1 MAYSGYLIE
10 VNNTRISYNY
20 IQYGTYHCTPNQ
32 RLDLDSFRDSTGI
45 LHRNVLNHTATK
57 ITFQT
62 VEMNE
67 TTKVTLMN
75 TLNGAFINSLER
87 KLNIK
92 YYSPDLSIY
101 KNATVYMPDIDFELD
116 RDENG
121 VLWYKPF
128 TLTFIEY

>member
-1 MAYSGYLIE
+1 MAYNGYLIAIG
-10 VNNTRISYNY
+10 NTTLSFNY

-32 RLDLDSFRDSTGI
+32 RLDLDSFRDTSGV

-67 TTKVTLMN
+67 TSKVALMDAIN
-75 TLNGAFINSLER
+75 VSFINELER
-87 KLNIK
+87 KLNIT

-101 KNATVYMPDIDFELD
+101 KNATVYVPDIDFELD
-116 RDENG
+116 RDDG
-121 VLWYKPF
+121 GMLWYKPF
-128 TLTFIEY
+128 TITFIEY